1 MIFSVNQRN
10 AMIVALCKCL
20 LIGIAYQV
28 SDVIRGPL
36 VSLLT
41 NIAKLIWGKY

>member
-28 SDVIRGPL
+28 SDVIHGPL

-41 NIAKLIWGKY
+41 NITKFIWG

>member
-20 LIGIAYQV
+20 LIGMAYQV

-36 VSLLT
+36 VSLLN
-41 NIAKLIWGKY
+41 NIAKFTWG

>member
-1 MIFSVNQRN
+1 MFFSVNQRN

-41 NIAKLIWGKY
+41 NIAKFIWG